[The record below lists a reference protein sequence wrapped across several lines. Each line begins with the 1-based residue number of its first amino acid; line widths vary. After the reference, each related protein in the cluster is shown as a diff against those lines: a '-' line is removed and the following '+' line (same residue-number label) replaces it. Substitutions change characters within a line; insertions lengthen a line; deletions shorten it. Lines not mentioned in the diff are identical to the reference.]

1 MFKMKK
7 YIISI
12 LVAVAARP
20 GRRQPYDNPAA
31 PRYPHPMIDDRFD
44 HKSAEARLYEA
55 WESSGA
61 FKPSGEGAP
70 NAIVGDDPPDQQGRS
85 AW

>member
-1 MFKMKK
+1 
-7 YIISI
+7 
-12 LVAVAARP
+12 
-20 GRRQPYDNPAA
+20 
-31 PRYPHPMIDDRFD
+31 MIDDRFD

>member
-1 MFKMKK
+1 
-7 YIISI
+7 
-12 LVAVAARP
+12 
-20 GRRQPYDNPAA
+20 
-31 PRYPHPMIDDRFD
+31 MIDDRFD

-70 NAIVGDDPPDQQGRS
+70 NVIVGDDPPDQQGRS
-85 AW
+85 DWQFTSAAAIGNPDQAP